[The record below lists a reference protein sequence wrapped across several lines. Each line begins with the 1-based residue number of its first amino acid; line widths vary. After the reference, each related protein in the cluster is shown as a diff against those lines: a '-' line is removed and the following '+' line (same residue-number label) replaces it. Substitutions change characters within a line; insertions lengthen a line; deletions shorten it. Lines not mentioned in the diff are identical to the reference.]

1 MAKEKKKAKKAKKKQ
16 KKEKKVKA
24 KKKGGKKKQRLFLK
38 SMKFKGNLDPYV
50 RLPFFIQALLNP
62 HNTPALS
69 PDCLFAPAGAMQTTV
84 GQWLTGSKTS

>member
-1 MAKEKKKAKKAKKKQ
+1 MAKEKKKAKKAKK
-16 KKEKKVKA
+16 
-24 KKKGGKKKQRLFLK
+24 
-38 SMKFKGNLDPYV
+38 KGNLDPYV